1 MDVQAEWRFGTKVL
15 GEQSVTIPGMWQ
27 MLMLYAGSW
36 VVDLLC
42 LL

>member
-15 GEQSVTIPGMWQ
+15 GEQSVMIPGTWQ
-27 MLMLYAGSW
+27 MLTSYADSW
-36 VVDLLC
+36 AVDLLC